1 MDLKSILS
9 IISSLLFIIYLV
21 LVIINFII
29 NWYRSRKNGN
39 IQ

>member
-9 IISSLLFIIYLV
+9 IISSLLFIIYLI
-21 LVIINFII
+21 LVIINFTI